1 MVSLRPTAS
10 EMRDTP
16 FGLELKDKGVQ
27 KLGGGGGPGLPGHGE
42 QAPHCATKTA
52 LWPISIE
59 DLTSQFCQLSTS
71 ARAKFTQ

>member
-27 KLGGGGGPGLPGHGE
+27 KLGGGGGPR
-42 QAPHCATKTA
+42 AA
-52 LWPISIE
+52 WPWG
-59 DLTSQFCQLSTS
+59 TS
-71 ARAKFTQ
+71 AALCHQNCSLADINRGLD